1 AARLAANGPNELPSA
16 RPPGVGRLLADAAS
30 EPMVLLLAACG
41 ALYLLLGDHGDA
53 LMLLGFVGLVV
64 GMTVIQK
71 RRTERSL
78 GALRQLAAPRALVL
92 RDGRPQRI
100 AGRELVEGDLLLLAE
115 GDRVPADL
123 VLAAI
128 DAQPTPTQAQTRS
141 VVRQVAA
148 GGLALASLLGVLYWW
163 LRGD

>member
-1 AARLAANGPNELPSA
+1 GLSAAEAAAR
-16 RPPGVGRLLADAAS
+16 
-30 EPMVLLLAACG
+30 LAACG

-92 RDGRPQRI
+92 RDGWPQRI
-100 AGRELVEGDLLLLAE
+100 AGRELVEGDLLLAE

-123 VLAAI
+123 VLAAASHLMV
-128 DAQPTPTQAQTRS
+128 DE
-141 VVRQVAA
+141 
-148 GGLALASLLGVLYWW
+148 SLLSGESVPVPKPAGAPLYAGT
-163 LRGD
+163 LVTSGSARGRVA